1 MIIIRRFRQVW
12 CVNMSEKINNIS
24 EKKLTRI
31 GVYPGSFDPLTNG
44 HLDII
49 IRASRL
55 FDKLIVGVL
64 KNDSKQSMFSMEERV
79 GLIGK
84 CISDLENVNVELF
97 DGLLVDF
104 VAQKGANTIVRG
116 LRAVSDYEYELQ
128 MAMLNKHMN
137 EEIETIF
144 FMTDIHNSFL
154 SSSIIKDVAKNGGNI
169 HGLVPEAIVYDIY
182 AKLKSKS

>member
-1 MIIIRRFRQVW
+1 MT
-12 CVNMSEKINNIS
+12 EK
-24 EKKLTRI
+24 TRI

-49 IRASRL
+49 IRASKL

-64 KNDSKQSMFSMEERV
+64 RNSEKRSLFSMEERV
-79 GLIGK
+79 DMIK
-84 CISDLENVNVELF
+84 RCTQDLGNVEVKMF

-104 VAQKGANTIVRG
+104 VKEENAGTIVRG

-128 MAMLNKHMN
+128 MALLNKHMR
-137 EEIETIF
+137 EEIDTIF

-154 SSSIIKDVAKNGGNI
+154 SSSIIKDIARNGGNI
-169 HGLVPEAIVYDIY
+169 HGLVPEEIVGDVYN
-182 AKLKSKS
+182 KTKTF

>member
-1 MIIIRRFRQVW
+1 
-12 CVNMSEKINNIS
+12 MSEK
-24 EKKLTRI
+24 KRI

-64 KNDSKQSMFSMEERV
+64 KNNEKQSLFSMEERV
-79 GLIGK
+79 ELIKKSTAG
-84 CISDLENVNVELF
+84 LENVEVKMF
-97 DGLLVDF
+97 GGLLVDF
-104 VAQKGANTIVRG
+104 VKEENACTIVRG

-128 MAMLNKHMN
+128 MAMLNKHMS
-137 EEIETIF
+137 EEIDTIF

-169 HGLVPEAIVYDIY
+169 HGLVPEEIVEDVYE
-182 AKLKSKS
+182 KTKSF